1 MADVVAVRRSFSE
14 TPLRRVHQRAVT
26 LGETRRL
33 RPIPWE
39 KFDRS
44 RYPEEALALAVNQL
58 SALAHGEYLAV
69 EQFARVSAALAMNGA
84 PIDLV
89 AAAARIPA
97 DEIRHAD
104 HALHMAS
111 LCAGSE
117 VTLSVPR
124 PVYDPKAGGS
134 ASLERLDMMMLE
146 LPTISET
153 LSAALISACAE
164 RATDP
169 VVRAVLGQIVADEV
183 HHLRLG
189 WYYLAW
195 RAPQWSQAEVQRAA
209 DFAADMIVKI
219 EQEFWQGRDAR
230 KPSKKAADALGVLD
244 TKSQRAAVRR
254 VMQDEL
260 VPGLDALGLG
270 ASHAW
275 RARRRGRA

>member
-1 MADVVAVRRSFSE
+1 MADLVAVRRSFTE
-14 TPLRRVHQRAVT
+14 TPLKRVHQRAVT

-39 KFDRS
+39 KFRRA
-44 RYPEEALALAVNQL
+44 RYPEPALALAVNEL

-111 LCAGSE
+111 LCADRE
-117 VTLSVPR
+117 VTLSIPR
-124 PVYDPKAGGS
+124 PTYAENAGGS
-134 ASLERLDMMMLE
+134 ASLERLDMMMIE

-169 VVRAVLGQIVADEV
+169 VVRAVLNQIVADEI

-195 RAPQWSQAEVQRAA
+195 RSPQWSRAELQRAA
-209 DFAADMIVKI
+209 DFAADMIIKI
-219 EQEFWQGRDAR
+219 EEEFWQGRDAPR
-230 KPSKKAADALGVLD
+230 SCKKAADALGVLD
-244 TKSQRAAVRR
+244 SKSQRTAVRR

-275 RARRRGRA
+275 RVRRRGRA